1 MMLPPHCG
9 VFCCDQREQPLQ
21 SPGYESPEACQWNKM
36 LKEKVESKG
45 VPIVS
50 STGQNITSNI
60 FIQCSYNFAKWFG
73 PRGISYFFGVIDWVS
88 GTLRLPEW

>member
-60 FIQCSYNFAKWFG
+60 FIQCSYNLLNG
-73 PRGISYFFGVIDWVS
+73 SDPGVSVISLV
-88 GTLRLPEW
+88 

>member
-21 SPGYESPEACQWNKM
+21 SPGYESPEAYQWNKM
-36 LKEKVESKG
+36 LKEKVKSKG

-50 STGQNITSNI
+50 RTGQDITSNI
-60 FIQCSYNFAKWFG
+60 LIQCSYNLLNG
-73 PRGISYFFGVIDWVS
+73 SDPGVSVISLV
-88 GTLRLPEW
+88 